1 MNKRIKKKQQSIV
14 NKVIGLE
21 NKQLMNGV
29 LDKLRNCGLTPH
41 KIEFPAGYFLFM
53 NKTTYE
59 IMHFELKELP
69 EFYFGVWNRTICV
82 NDKDGSEIVS
92 RIPFI
97 FGERKVMLD
106 KFKPSR
112 TEWSPL
118 YNTTYFVKEQEEQLE
133 DFWSVVETLSKLVH
147 TPWELTG
154 DSKEEY
160 EKDMK
165 TFEVREQQTK
175 VVLAEV
181 YKHMVDF
188 MKSHQVEFS
197 LLYPDDFCRGNNLY
211 AFVNQADEAVV
222 DYLEVDDK
230 LSDYFAFDFI
240 KDVEDIILKLGVS
253 EYVSAYQEE
262 FDIHF
267 RGIYSVDK
275 DLMERTKKMT
285 RTELNNTYERLD
297 IWTSNFV
304 RLT

>member
-1 MNKRIKKKQQSIV
+1 MNKRIKKKQQYIV
-14 NKVIGLE
+14 NKAIGLE

-29 LDKLRNCGLTPH
+29 LDKLRSYGLTPH

-59 IMHFELKELP
+59 IMYFELKELP
-69 EFYFGVWNRTICV
+69 EFYFGVWNRGICV
-82 NDKDGSEIVS
+82 NAKDGSEISIRV
-92 RIPFI
+92 PLV
-97 FGERKVMLD
+97 FGERKCMVD

-118 YNTTYFVKEQEEQLE
+118 YNTNYFVKEQEEQLQ
-133 DFWSVVETLSKLVH
+133 DFWSVVEMLAKLVH

-154 DSKEEY
+154 DTKEEY
-160 EKDMK
+160 EKDME
-165 TFEVREQQTK
+165 TFKVREEQTK
-175 VVLAEV
+175 EVLAEA
-181 YKHMVDF
+181 YKRMVTL
-188 MKSHQVEFS
+188 MKSHKVEFGV
-197 LLYPDDFCRGNNLY
+197 LYPDNFCRGNNLY

-222 DYLEVDDK
+222 DYLEIDDK

-240 KDVEDIILKLGVS
+240 EDVKDIILEFGVS

-275 DLMERTKKMT
+275 DLLEQTKKMT
-285 RTELNNTYERLD
+285 RTELNNAYERLN

>member
-14 NKVIGLE
+14 NKAIGLK

-29 LDKLRNCGLTPH
+29 LDKLQSCGLTPH

-53 NKTTYE
+53 NKTGYE

-69 EFYFGVWNRTICV
+69 EFYFGVWNREISV
-82 NDKDGSEIVS
+82 DDKDGSEIVS

-97 FGERKVMLD
+97 FGERKFMLD
-106 KFKPSR
+106 KFKPSQ

-118 YNTTYFVKEQEEQLE
+118 YNTTYFVKEREEQLQ
-133 DFWSVVETLSKLVH
+133 DFWSVVEVLPKLVH

-154 DSKEEY
+154 DSKEKY
-160 EKDMK
+160 EKVIETFK
-165 TFEVREQQTK
+165 TREQQTK
-175 VVLAEV
+175 EVLTEA
-181 YKHMVDF
+181 YKHKSHKVDF
-188 MKSHQVEFS
+188 GV
-197 LLYPDDFCRGNNLY
+197 LYPDEFCRGNSLY
-211 AFVNQADEAVV
+211 AFVNQDDEAVV

-262 FDIHF
+262 FDIRF
-267 RGIYSVDK
+267 RGVYSVDK
-275 DLMERTKKMT
+275 DLLEQTKKMT
-285 RTELNNTYERLD
+285 RTELNNAYERLD

-304 RLT
+304 RLV

>member
-1 MNKRIKKKQQSIV
+1 MNKRIKKKHESIV
-14 NKVIGLE
+14 NRAIGLT
-21 NKQLMNGV
+21 NKRLMDGV
-29 LDKLRNCGLTPH
+29 LDKLRSHGLNPH

-53 NKTTYE
+53 NKTGYE

-69 EFYFGVWNRTICV
+69 EFYFGVWNREIVVDT
-82 NDKDGSEIVS
+82 KDGVEIIS

-97 FGERKVMLD
+97 FGERKCMLD

-118 YNTTYFVKEQEEQLE
+118 YKTTYFVKEQKEQLK
-133 DFWSVVETLSKLVH
+133 DFWSVVETLPKLIH

-175 VVLAEV
+175 EVLAEA
-181 YKHMVDF
+181 YKRMVAF
-188 MKSHQVEFS
+188 MKSHKVEFGVLFS
-197 LLYPDDFCRGNNLY
+197 DGFWVGEHLY
-211 AFVNQADEAVV
+211 AFVDEAVA

-240 KDVEDIILKLGVS
+240 KDVEDIIWELGVS
-253 EYVSAYQEE
+253 DHVSPYQEE
-262 FDIHF
+262 FTIHF
-267 RGIYSVDK
+267 RGVYSVDK
-275 DLMERTKKMT
+275 DLLERSKTMS
-285 RTELNNTYERLD
+285 RTELNKAYKNLD
-297 IWTSNFV
+297 IRTSNFV
-304 RLT
+304 RLV

>member
-14 NKVIGLE
+14 NKVIGLK

-29 LDKLRNCGLTPH
+29 LNKLRGHGLTPH

-53 NKTTYE
+53 NFTAYE

-69 EFYFGVWNRTICV
+69 EFYFGVWNREICV
-82 NDKDGSEIVS
+82 DTKDGVEIIS

-97 FGERKVMLD
+97 FGERKAMLD

-118 YNTTYFVKEQEEQLE
+118 YNTAYFEKEHEEQLQ
-133 DFWSVVETLSKLVH
+133 DFWSVVEMLPELVH

-175 VVLAEV
+175 VVLAEA
-181 YKHMVDF
+181 YKRMVAF
-188 MKSHQVEFS
+188 MKSHKVEFGVLFS
-197 LLYPDDFCRGNNLY
+197 DGFWVGDNLY
-211 AFVNQADEAVV
+211 AFVDEAVA

-240 KDVEDIILKLGVS
+240 KDVEDIIWELGVS
-253 EYVSAYQEE
+253 DHVSPYQEE
-262 FDIHF
+262 FTIHF
-267 RGIYSVDK
+267 RGVYSVDK
-275 DLMERTKKMT
+275 DLLERSKTMS
-285 RTELNNTYERLD
+285 RTELNKAYKNLD
-297 IWTSNFV
+297 IRTSNFV
-304 RLT
+304 RLV

>member
-14 NKVIGLE
+14 NKVIGLK

-29 LDKLRNCGLTPH
+29 LNKLRGHGLTPH

-53 NKTTYE
+53 NKTGYE

-69 EFYFGVWNRTICV
+69 EFYFGVWNREICV
-82 NDKDGSEIVS
+82 DTKDGVEIIS

-97 FGERKVMLD
+97 FGERKAMLD

-118 YNTTYFVKEQEEQLE
+118 YNTAYFEKEHEEQLQ
-133 DFWSVVETLSKLVH
+133 DFWSVVEMLPELVH

-175 VVLAEV
+175 VVLAEA
-181 YKHMVDF
+181 YKRMVAF
-188 MKSHQVEFS
+188 MKSHKVEFGVLFS
-197 LLYPDDFCRGNNLY
+197 DGFWVGDNLY
-211 AFVNQADEAVV
+211 AFVDEAVA

-240 KDVEDIILKLGVS
+240 KDVEDIIWELGVS
-253 EYVSAYQEE
+253 DHVSPYQEE
-262 FDIHF
+262 FTIHF
-267 RGIYSVDK
+267 RGVYSVDK
-275 DLMERTKKMT
+275 DLLERSKTMS
-285 RTELNNTYERLD
+285 RTELNKAYKNLD
-297 IWTSNFV
+297 IRTSNFV
-304 RLT
+304 RLV

>member
-14 NKVIGLE
+14 NKAIGLK

-29 LDKLRNCGLTPH
+29 LDKLRSCGLTPH
-41 KIEFPAGYFLFM
+41 KIEVPAGYFLFM
-53 NKTTYE
+53 NKTGYE

-69 EFYFGVWNRTICV
+69 EFYFGVWNREISV
-82 NDKDGSEIVS
+82 DDKDGSEIVS

-97 FGERKVMLD
+97 FGERKFMLD
-106 KFKPSR
+106 KFKPSQ

-118 YNTTYFVKEQEEQLE
+118 YNTTYFVKEREEQLQ
-133 DFWSVVETLSKLVH
+133 DFWSVVEVLPKLVH

-154 DSKEEY
+154 DSKEKY
-160 EKDMK
+160 EKVIETFK
-165 TFEVREQQTK
+165 TREQQTK
-175 VVLAEV
+175 EVLTEA
-181 YKHMVDF
+181 YKHMATL
-188 MKSHQVEFS
+188 MKSHKVDFGV
-197 LLYPDDFCRGNNLY
+197 LYPDEFCRGNSLY
-211 AFVNQADEAVV
+211 AFVNQDDEAVV

-262 FDIHF
+262 FDIRF
-267 RGIYSVDK
+267 RGVYSVDK
-275 DLMERTKKMT
+275 DLLEQTKKMT
-285 RTELNNTYERLD
+285 RTELNNAYERLD

-304 RLT
+304 RLV

>member
-14 NKVIGLE
+14 NKVIGLK

-29 LDKLRNCGLTPH
+29 LDKLRSHGLTPH
-41 KIEFPAGYFLFM
+41 KVGFPTGYFLFM
-53 NKTTYE
+53 NKTAYE

-69 EFYFGVWNRTICV
+69 EFYFGVWNRTVCV
-82 NDKDGSEIVS
+82 DDKDGSEIVS

-97 FGERKVMLD
+97 FGERKAMLD

-118 YNTTYFVKEQEEQLE
+118 YNTAYFEKEHEEQLQ
-133 DFWSVVETLSKLVH
+133 DFWSVVEMLPELVH

-175 VVLAEV
+175 AVLAEA
-181 YKHMVDF
+181 YKRMVAF
-188 MKSHQVEFS
+188 MKPHKVEFGV
-197 LLYPDDFCRGNNLY
+197 LYPDDFCRGNNLY

-275 DLMERTKKMT
+275 DLLERTKKMT
-285 RTELNNTYERLD
+285 RTELNNAYERLD

>member
-1 MNKRIKKKQQSIV
+1 MNKRIKKKHESIV
-14 NKVIGLE
+14 NRAIGLE

-29 LDKLRNCGLTPH
+29 LNKLRSHGLTPH

-53 NKTTYE
+53 NKTPYE

-69 EFYFGVWNRTICV
+69 EFYFGVWFTEICV
-82 NDKDGSEIVS
+82 DNKDGFEIVI
-92 RIPFI
+92 RAPFI
-97 FGERKVMLD
+97 FGERKCMLD

-118 YNTTYFVKEQEEQLE
+118 YNTTYFVKEQEEQLQ
-133 DFWSVVETLSKLVH
+133 DFWSVVETLPKLIH
-147 TPWELTG
+147 TPWELTE

-160 EKDMK
+160 EKDIE
-165 TFEVREQQTK
+165 TFKNREQQTK
-175 VVLAEV
+175 KVLAEV
-181 YKHMVDF
+181 YKRMVTF
-188 MKSHQVEFS
+188 MKSHKVEFGV
-197 LLYPDDFCRGNNLY
+197 LYSDGFWSGDNLY
-211 AFVNQADEAVV
+211 AFVDEAVA

-230 LSDYFAFDFI
+230 LSDYFALDFK
-240 KDVEDIILKLGVS
+240 KDVKDIILKLGVS
-253 EYVSAYQEE
+253 DHVSPYQEE
-262 FDIHF
+262 FTIHF
-267 RGIYSVDK
+267 RGVYSVDK

>member
-1 MNKRIKKKQQSIV
+1 MNKRSKKKQQSIV
-14 NKVIGLE
+14 NKAIGLE

-29 LDKLRNCGLTPH
+29 LDKLRSHGLTPH
-41 KIEFPAGYFLFM
+41 KVGFPAGYFLFI
-53 NKTTYE
+53 NKVAYE
-59 IMHFELKELP
+59 IMHFELKEFP
-69 EFYFGVWNRTICV
+69 DFYFGVWNKEICV
-82 NDKDGSEIVS
+82 DTKDGVEIIS

-118 YNTTYFVKEQEEQLE
+118 YNTTYFVKEQEEQLQ
-133 DFWSVVETLSKLVH
+133 DFWSIVETLPKLVH

-154 DSKEEY
+154 DTKEEY
-160 EKDMK
+160 EKEMK
-165 TFEVREQQTK
+165 FFEVREQQTK
-175 VVLAEV
+175 EVLAEV

-188 MKSHQVEFS
+188 MKSHQVEFG
-197 LLYPDDFCRGNNLY
+197 LLYPDDFCIGDNLY
-211 AFVNQADEAVV
+211 AFVEEATA

-253 EYVSAYQEE
+253 EHVSAYQEE
-262 FDIHF
+262 FTIHF
-267 RGIYSVDK
+267 KGVYSVDK
-275 DLMERTKKMT
+275 DLLEQTKKMT
-285 RTELNNTYERLD
+285 RTELNNTYERLN